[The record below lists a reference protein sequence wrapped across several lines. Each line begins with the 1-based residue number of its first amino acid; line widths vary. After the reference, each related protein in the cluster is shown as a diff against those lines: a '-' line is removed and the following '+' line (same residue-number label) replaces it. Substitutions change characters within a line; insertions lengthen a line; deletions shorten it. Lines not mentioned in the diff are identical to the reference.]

1 MVLAQLSW
9 WPWMKRIVLLVM
21 VSLAGVYPS
30 AHAESTPQNLIR
42 EMGLSEV
49 AQTLAVTTQSDCL
62 ITPVQD
68 TLDWRAQ
75 STLACLG
82 LEGPADKVLERWQ
95 NHPLYGRLRDPG
107 APAWLR
113 ERAADVREFEALLGA
128 VMVAGLSTGYNIVPQ
143 SLWPEFDPE
152 TTIIYSH
159 SDWQH
164 ARQLVALLAIH
175 GLTPTVTPLLKQ
187 SKFLFR
193 DEWGD
198 PERELPRLANGQRV
212 IDQLEFELFLH
223 FETPAQV
230 ARFGELV
237 TQYAKR
243 DSEEEGGL
251 LYGSWWQPFYRTF
264 APFEGF
270 HRLVVML
277 VSYKGFRVNLLSLPQ
292 QAKER
297 LIKLRA
303 LSDEWQ
309 VTPYDIWVNPA
320 FYRFQLGDYR

>member
-1 MVLAQLSW
+1 
-9 WPWMKRIVLLVM
+9 MKHIVLLVLM
-21 VSLAGVYPS
+21 SLAGVFPS
-30 AHAESTPQNLIR
+30 AHAEPTAQDLIR
-42 EMGLSEV
+42 EMGLSEL

-62 ITPVQD
+62 ISPAED
-68 TLDWRAQ
+68 TSDWRAQ

-82 LEGPADKVLERWQ
+82 LSGAADTVLERWH
-95 NHPLYGRLRDPG
+95 NHPVYGRLRDPG
-107 APAWLR
+107 TPPWLR
-113 ERAADVREFEALLGA
+113 ERAADVRDFEVLLGA

-152 TTIIYSH
+152 TTVIYSH

-193 DEWGD
+193 DEWGE
-198 PERELPRLANGQRV
+198 PERELPRLADGQRV
-212 IDQLEFELFLH
+212 IDQLEFELFLN
-223 FETPAQV
+223 FETPEQV
-230 ARFGELV
+230 TRFGELV

-243 DSEEEGGL
+243 DSEDEVGL
-251 LYGSWWQPFYRTF
+251 LHGSWWQPFYRTF
-264 APFEGF
+264 VPFDQY

-277 VSYKGFRVNLLSLPQ
+277 VSYRGFRVNLLSLPEE
-292 QAKER
+292 AADR
-297 LIKLRA
+297 LTRLRA